1 MEVTEG
7 EEMETNCASH
17 ISTGLRLYPVQM
29 PHICTEYLAW
39 CKCDLYRMH
48 CIGSIPGT
56 NEGYEQ
62 VQIPVFPVV
71 QVALP
76 VLVDAFAGAM

>member
-1 MEVTEG
+1 
-7 EEMETNCASH
+7 
-17 ISTGLRLYPVQM
+17 
-29 PHICTEYLAW
+29 
-39 CKCDLYRMH
+39 MH